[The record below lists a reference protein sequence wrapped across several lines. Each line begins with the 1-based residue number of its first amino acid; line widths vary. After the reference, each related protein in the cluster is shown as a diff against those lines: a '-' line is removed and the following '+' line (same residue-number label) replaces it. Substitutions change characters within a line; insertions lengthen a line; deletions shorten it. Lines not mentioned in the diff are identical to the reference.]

1 MGIKTIKETDKKRYK
16 DEDLASYLKQ
26 ISEEQTNQEH
36 IAREERKTFLKR
48 RFYLLYEHGKI

>member
-1 MGIKTIKETDKKRYK
+1 MGITIKEKDKKHYK

-26 ISEEQTNQEH
+26 LTEEQMNQEL

-48 RFYLLYEHGKI
+48 RFYLLYEHDKI